1 MARKAN
7 LEQEELPKAKLNKE
21 NLGKVR
27 RLLAYFRPYKLKY
40 GLGLLFLFLTG
51 LTALAFPMM
60 IGKLVNSASDSA
72 KILADIDR
80 IAIFLFV
87 LFAAQSVFSYFRI
100 YLFVN
105 VTENV
110 LAALRR
116 DTYGHLIRLPMTF
129 FSQRRVGELNSR
141 IATDI
146 SMLSETFTTV
156 VAEFLRQ
163 SMLIVGGIAFLAY
176 TSVKL
181 TLMMLSI
188 VPLVAV
194 FAVVFGRAIR
204 KISKETQDRIADS
217 NTIVEETV
225 SGISSVK
232 AFANERFEIGRYAK
246 STYDIIDVALRGAKA
261 RGLFASFII
270 FCLFGSIVAVIWFG
284 VRLVHAGEMGIGD
297 MFQFVLYSV
306 FVGAS
311 IGGIAEMYAQ
321 IQKAVGAIE
330 RILEI
335 LDEKAEPYSNA
346 TAAGQYPLE
355 GVLEFSDVSF
365 RYPSRPEIGVL
376 NSVSFKAKKG
386 ETIALVGPSGSGKS
400 TMASFVL
407 RFYDPDAGQ
416 VLFDGKDAREFD
428 LEFLRNQMA
437 MVPQDVLLFGGTIR
451 ENIEYGKPGATMN
464 EIAEASKKANAHEFI
479 SSFPE
484 GYETVVGER
493 GIKLSGGQR
502 QRIAIARAVLKD
514 PKILILDEATSSL
527 DSESERL
534 VQEALDK
541 LMQGRTSLVI
551 AHRLSTIRN
560 ADRILVLDRGKIIE
574 SGSHRELLELKGGLY
589 KNLLELQMEGAS
601 VMS

>member
-1 MARKAN
+1 MARKDKN
-7 LEQEELPKAKLNKE
+7 TEEELPKVKLNRE
-21 NLGKVR
+21 NLGNVR
-27 RLLAYFRPYKLKY
+27 RLLAYFGPYRVKY

-51 LTALAFPMM
+51 LTALAFPML
-60 IGKLVNSASDSA
+60 IGKLVNSASDPA
-72 KILADIDR
+72 KIMADIDR
-80 IAIFLFV
+80 IAILLFI
-87 LFAAQSVFSYFRI
+87 LFALQSVFSYFRI

-141 IATDI
+141 IASDI
-146 SMLSETFTTV
+146 NMLSETFTTV

-163 SMLIVGGIAFLAY
+163 AMLIVGGIVFLAY

-217 NTIVEETV
+217 NTIVEETI
-225 SGISSVK
+225 SGIASVK
-232 AFANERFEIGRYAK
+232 AFANERFEIGRYGK
-246 STYDIIDVALRGAKA
+246 STYDIIQVALRGAKA

-270 FCLFGSIVAVIWFG
+270 FCLFGSIVAVTWFG
-284 VRLVHAGEMGIGD
+284 VRLVHAGEIGVGD
-297 MFQFVLYSV
+297 MFQFLLYSV

-321 IQKAVGAIE
+321 IQKAVGAAE

-335 LDEKAEPYSNA
+335 LDETAEPHNA
-346 TAAGQYPLE
+346 NAPLAQANTLE
-355 GVLEFSDVSF
+355 GQVEFADVSF
-365 RYPSRPEIGVL
+365 RYPSRPEIEVL
-376 NSVSFKAKKG
+376 KSVSFTANKG

-400 TMASFVL
+400 TMAAFVL
-407 RFYDPDAGQ
+407 RFYDPDNGI

-428 LEFLRNQMA
+428 LETLRGQMA

-451 ENIEYGKPGATMN
+451 ENIEYGRPGAPLSDVM
-464 EIAEASKKANAHEFI
+464 EAARNANAHEFI
-479 SSFPE
+479 TSFPE

-541 LMQGRTSLVI
+541 LMKGRTSLVI

-560 ADRILVLDRGKIIE
+560 ADRILVLDRGRIIE
-574 SGSHRELLELKGGLY
+574 SGSHRELLEMEGGLY
-589 KNLLELQMEGAS
+589 RNLLELQMES
-601 VMS
+601 